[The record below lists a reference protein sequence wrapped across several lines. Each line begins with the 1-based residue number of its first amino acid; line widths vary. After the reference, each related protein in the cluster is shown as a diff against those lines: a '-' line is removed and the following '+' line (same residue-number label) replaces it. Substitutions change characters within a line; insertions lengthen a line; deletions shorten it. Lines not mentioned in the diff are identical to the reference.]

1 MIAGD
6 VSADLPVAISA
17 GVGTD
22 QLICADVLTAGAAP
36 VCRAQRAYG
45 ILIADG
51 MSVDGIK
58 RVGHVRFPAA
68 AVAACRIGAVNAV
81 ALQGVCQIRLLFHPG
96 IGGKRA
102 GTLTQITYFIS
113 LILCEANQMTR
124 TRRPVFTFS
133 A

>member
-6 VSADLPVAISA
+6 IGADLSGTISA
-17 GVGTD
+17 CIGTD
-22 QLICADVLTAGAAP
+22 QLISADVLTAGAAP

-51 MSVDGIK
+51 MAINGIE
-58 RVGHVRFPAA
+58 RIGHICFPAA
-68 AVAACRIGAVNAV
+68 TVAARRIGTINPV
-81 ALQGVCQIRLLFHPG
+81 ALHGICQIRLLLHPG

-113 LILCEANQMTR
+113 LILCKANQVTG
-124 TRRPVFTFS
+124 TRRSVFSFS